1 MDYDKMH
8 ESYSSRK
15 KGSISGQNSLNFIQ
29 KLINQNKILNF
40 IQKLINHPNFSL
52 PINEY

>member
-15 KGSISGQNSLNFIQ
+15 KGSISG
-29 KLINQNKILNF
+29 QNKILNF